1 MGSSANILTRN
12 AQKAKVLCPDPRN
25 IPAGLKGLPRWVLW
39 RFEERDGRSTKVPYT
54 VRGVRARVN
63 RPEDGAPFA
72 AVWNLY
78 LGGSFDGVGL
88 ILVEED
94 GLVAVD
100 LDGCRNPETG
110 EVAPEAQRI
119 VKPLRGYT
127 EASPSGTGLRIIIR
141 GKLSRP
147 GVKRGNVELYASG
160 RYVTVTGHVVG
171 EPVDELPNRQAEL
184 DALLQELGR
193 DFHRMVGEL
202 PDDAPPDV
210 EALAEETLKRLPP
223 FVRELW
229 ASGRT
234 FEDRSGEAYNLAAL
248 CAEHGITSEQEIA
261 SVVYT
266 SAAHQAKFARR
277 SDGWLDALRCAERAL
292 AGSEDEVE
300 PEAAP
305 EQRGESLHLPES
317 VYVAAGLAGKFAEL
331 FGHYYEVPKEYWLFS
346 FLTILGARLAG
357 KVTLRSDLQP
367 EPRLYTV
374 LLGRSGVEKKSTA
387 IRRTLRFFEEAE
399 CAPPVCHGAGSA
411 EGLAEVLAETKRLLL
426 VQDEFRALLA
436 KVRIEG
442 AVLGPLLTTLYEA
455 DTYENRTKRH
465 HIQVRNGH
473 LSLLAASTFDSY
485 QLVWDSHSL
494 AIGLNNRLLVV
505 AGQAQ
510 GTVPLVP
517 VVPSAEETALQ
528 QRLRGLVEEVER
540 RAGQEVVLRLTPDG
554 VAATDA
560 YELALSPEAQ
570 TVWERWYAKRPR
582 DVYAARLDTIGQRLI
597 ILLALVRGELGVVS
611 PETVEVVCQILAWQH
626 RVRTAH
632 DPIDAE
638 NIVARLEVGI
648 QRQLQARGALT
659 KRDLQRFTN
668 ASKYGLWAFKTAL
681 ANLQADGRVRF
692 VRALKKYD
700 LTHRGAGEVS

>member
-1 MGSSANILTRN
+1 M
-12 AQKAKVLCPDPRN
+12 
-25 IPAGLKGLPRWVLW
+25 
-39 RFEERDGRSTKVPYT
+39 
-54 VRGVRARVN
+54 RGVKARPN
-63 RPEDGAPFA
+63 HPEDGSPFA
-72 AVWNLY
+72 AVWNAY
-78 LGGSFDGVGL
+78 LGGGYDGIGL
-88 ILVEED
+88 LLAAED
-94 GLVAVD
+94 GLVAAD

-110 EVAPEAQRI
+110 EIIPEAQRI
-119 VKPLRGYT
+119 VDLLHGYA
-127 EASPSGTGLRIIIR
+127 EVSPSGTGLRILVR
-141 GKLSRP
+141 GKLPRSGIQRRP
-147 GVKRGNVELYASG
+147 ATFERVELYSA
-160 RYVTVTGHVVG
+160 RHFVTVTGHIVG
-171 EPVDELPNRQAEL
+171 QPVEEIPERRGELE
-184 DALLQELGR
+184 ALLRAFGKGC
-193 DFHRMVGEL
+193 HRGAEEL

-210 EALAEETLKRLPP
+210 ETLAEDALKRLPA

-229 ASGRT
+229 EKGRD
-234 FEDRSGEAYNLAAL
+234 FRDRSGEAYNLAAL
-248 CAEHGITSEQEIA
+248 CVENGITDELEVA
-261 SVVYT
+261 AVVYT
-266 SAAHQAKFARR
+266 SAAHSAKFAKR
-277 SDGWLDALRCAERAL
+277 SDGWPDALRCAERAL

-300 PEAAP
+300 PEATP
-305 EQRGESLHLPES
+305 EQRGEGLRLPES
-317 VYVAAGLAGKFAEL
+317 VYAASGLAGEFTEL
-331 FGHYYEVPKEYWLFS
+331 FGRHYEVPREYWLFS

-357 KVTLRSDLQP
+357 KVTLLSDLQP

-374 LLGRSGVEKKSTA
+374 LLGRSGVEKKCTA

-399 CAPPVCHGAGSA
+399 CAPAVCHGVGSA

-505 AGQAQ
+505 TGQAQ

-528 QRLRGLVEEVER
+528 QRLRGLIEEVER
-540 RAGQEVVLRLTPDG
+540 RAGQEVVLHLTPDG

-611 PETVEVVCQILAWQH
+611 PETVEVVCQILDWQH